1 MTATVPL
8 ATLVAHLD
16 RYLDAGAG
24 RDYAPNGLQVEG
36 RSEVG
41 RLVTGVSAS
50 EELLAQAVARGADA
64 VLVHHGLFWEGMPRV
79 LTGPM
84 RRKVALLLR
93 HEISLLGYHLPL
105 DRHPEVGNNA
115 VAARALGLV
124 DLAPFALHEGLP
136 TGFSGRFPAPV
147 AATELVARC
156 RGLFRQEPLAFLAGP
171 DPLTTV
177 GIVSGGAQREVH
189 QAIAAGLDAYV
200 TGEATEWVMAT
211 ARENRIHYLA
221 VGHHA
226 GERLGVLALGE
237 HLTRELGL
245 EVTFVDVPNPV

>member
-1 MTATVPL
+1 MRWRRRNFASSLRTFASASGEKASPPPKLEPVTAAEAQAL
-8 ATLVAHLD
+8 AAEFGAAFSPCDAERLAGLI
-16 RYLDAGAG
+16 DAGYLVRRA
-24 RDYAPNGLQVEG
+24 VE
-36 RSEVG
+36 
-41 RLVTGVSAS
+41 AS
-50 EELLAQAVARGADA
+50 Q
-64 VLVHHGLFWEGMPRV
+64 

-124 DLAPFALHEGLP
+124 DLTPFALHEGLP
-136 TGFSGRFPAPV
+136 TGFFGRFPAPV

-189 QAIAAGLDAYV
+189 QAIAAGLDAYI

-226 GERLGVLALGE
+226 GERLGVLTLGE

-245 EVTFVDVPNPV
+245 EVTFVDIPNPV